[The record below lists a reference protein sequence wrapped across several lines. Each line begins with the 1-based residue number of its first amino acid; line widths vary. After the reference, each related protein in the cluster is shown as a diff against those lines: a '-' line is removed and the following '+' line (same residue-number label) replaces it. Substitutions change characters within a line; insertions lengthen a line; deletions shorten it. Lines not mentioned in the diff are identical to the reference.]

1 MRYFELITHC
11 VMREENKMAG
21 FITEIR
27 ESQHRMREDV
37 GAFWLKSGQARDNL
51 QRAGKK
57 SGQLVGEA
65 SRELW
70 MALLQELQ
78 TLREL
83 VTPHRFEQD
92 LLLGLQSRLSGL
104 EARIGSRI
112 DEIGE
117 LTDAQPIEDYD
128 RLSAKQI
135 VAKLPKLDPEQR
147 AAVVLYERTHKKRAT
162 ILKAAS

>member
-1 MRYFELITHC
+1 M
-11 VMREENKMAG
+11 NG
-21 FITEIR
+21 FIEEIR
-27 ESQHRMREDV
+27 ESQLRMREDV
-37 GAFWLKSGQARDNL
+37 EAFWVKSDQARKNL
-51 QRAGKK
+51 QRAGRR

-65 SRELW
+65 GRELW
-70 MALLQELQ
+70 LAMLHELK

-92 LLLGLQSRLSGL
+92 LLVRLQTQILGL
-104 EARIGSRI
+104 EERIGARI

-117 LTDAQPIEDYD
+117 LTDAQPIDDYD

-135 VAKLPKLDPEQR
+135 IAKLPKLAPEER
-147 AAVVLYERTHKKRAT
+147 EAVVLYERTHKKRAT